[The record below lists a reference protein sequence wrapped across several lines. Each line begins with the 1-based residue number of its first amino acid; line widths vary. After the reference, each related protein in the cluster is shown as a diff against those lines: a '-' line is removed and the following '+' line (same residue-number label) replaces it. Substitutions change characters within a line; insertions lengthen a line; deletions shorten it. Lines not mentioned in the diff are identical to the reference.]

1 MHAIRILSFLLLIV
15 IVLAACAPAP
25 RMELSFDPS
34 ELRFSGEKAYELE
47 EEFVTTYKYRVS
59 GTEQIRLGTERL
71 RQQLEG
77 YGWNCEFDDWEVINY
92 SKPVQLRN
100 VVCRLP
106 GVDPQD
112 QREILV
118 MAHHDIAPTT
128 IEGADND
135 GSGVAILLH
144 LAEIFG
150 AEDSPRYNLV
160 FVVDDAEEYG
170 MIGSR
175 RYIETHPNP
184 ENIIAG
190 LSLDN
195 LGRYYYDKMIL
206 ESVGQFSGY
215 SPIWISLMIKEAARD
230 AGGLWEVV
238 IKAPLDQALD
248 QAVPISLTDQGPM
261 AAAGVPALGFS
272 AGYPPDLILSECKV
286 PDENGQCKVI
296 DEHYRLWH
304 DPDDNM
310 ENQSPEALE
319 QSGLLSE
326 VWIRQLLGMEDFP
339 EESGP
344 YLYFENSGGVLRG
357 LLLYLIFIVF
367 TGLFFA
373 VSYFS
378 GGRKLE
384 EKVNAWKGAL
394 PHFLGLW
401 LPLVASVLLL
411 YLLPEVG
418 IMDKWHLTPATTKDP
433 AMLNP
438 RWPAVILFLIG
449 LAVFLA
455 AGRWLVGRFA
465 GEKMTLEWV
474 DYRSFAFL
482 VIGLVGVFILFAN
495 PFSLLFLVPVLFW
508 LLIRGWKGFGKLLDI
523 LLLILGG
530 LVLYLLIYSFGWLL
544 LRYGWVFLWMFLNVI
559 SCGMFSFQAML
570 AGTAVLA
577 AGLTLVVNP
586 PGKKLED

>member
-1 MHAIRILSFLLLIV
+1 MRTIRILSMLLVV
-15 IVLAACAPAP
+15 IVLVACAPVP
-25 RMELSFDPS
+25 QMELSFDPS
-34 ELRFSGEKAYELE
+34 VLRFSGENAYELE
-47 EEFVTTYKYRVS
+47 EEFVTTFTRRVS
-59 GTEQIRLGTERL
+59 GTEQSRLGTEWL

-106 GVDPQD
+106 GVDTVD
-112 QREILV
+112 EREILV
-118 MAHHDIAPTT
+118 VAHHDIAPTT

-150 AEDSPRYNLV
+150 AEEPPRYTLV

-175 RYIETHPNP
+175 RYIQTHPNP
-184 ENIIAG
+184 GNIIAG

-230 AGGLWEVV
+230 VGGLWEVV
-238 IKAPLDQALD
+238 IKTPVDQALD

-261 AAAGVPALGFS
+261 VAAGVPALGFS
-272 AGYPPDLILSECKV
+272 AGYPSEI
-286 PDENGQCKVI
+286 G

-310 ENQSPEALE
+310 ENQSPEAME

-326 VWIRQLLGMEDFP
+326 VWIRQLLSMEDFP

-344 YLYFENSGGVLRG
+344 YLYFENSESALRG
-357 LLLYLIFIVF
+357 LPLHLIFIVF

-378 GGRKLE
+378 GGRKFE
-384 EKVNAWKGAL
+384 EKINAWKGAV

-411 YLLPEVG
+411 YLFVEVG
-418 IMDKWHLTPATTKDP
+418 ILVEYHLYPATTKDP
-433 AMLNP
+433 EMLNP
-438 RWPAVILFLIG
+438 DWLAVFLFLIG
-449 LAVFLA
+449 LALFLA
-455 AGRWLVGRFA
+455 AGRWLVQKFV
-465 GEKMTLEWV
+465 GEKVSLEWV

-482 VIGLVGVFILFAN
+482 VIGLVGISILIAN
-495 PFSLLFLVPVLFW
+495 PFSLLFMVPVLFW
-508 LLIRGWKGFGKLLDI
+508 LLIRGRKGAGRLLDI
-523 LLLILGG
+523 LFLILGG
-530 LVLYLLIYSFGWLL
+530 LMLYMLIYSFGWLI

-559 SCGMFSFQAML
+559 SSGMFSFQAML

-586 PGKKLED
+586 PGKKMEDLTSGNSKY